1 MDNYR
6 IIKPE
11 AAGDFAG
18 ALESVVRQMGEF
30 LAAEEVAGR
39 RPVYVRFFLSDAQ
52 NQAAALH
59 DRLTLDAVEEV
70 PGAPRCFATRSG
82 KKLLPAS
89 FLSSPKKGSARKAPD
104 IRSFSNRIS
113 IIEQPPLDG
122 SRIAALVRTSSE
134 ADKYLFHSL
143 RLTEEE
149 AAGKTSYEQSRLLF
163 DKYLAIIKPIGLELK
178 TQCVRTWIYVRD
190 IDSNYAGL
198 VKARN
203 DVFAEEG
210 LSFDTHYIASTGIGG
225 ANECRSAVVAIDF
238 LTEPGICEADKTYL
252 KALSHLSPTHDYGVA
267 FERGVLVKD
276 HVYISGTAS
285 IDHRGHILHEGDVI
299 AQTDRLLENIGAL
312 FAESGRD
319 GLLSAKSKGPVRVPQ
334 GEPGTG
340 IAFPHCALAPVPAG
354 VPYWVVYL
362 RDISDFA
369 KIDAYMQARFPD
381 TPRIILEARVCRPGW
396 LIEMECEV

>member
-1 MDNYR
+1 MDYYK

-11 AAGDFAG
+11 VADDFAG

-30 LAAEEVAGR
+30 LTTEEVAGR

-59 DRLTLDAVEEV
+59 DRLTRHPLY
-70 PGAPRCFATRSG
+70 S
-82 KKLLPAS
+82 
-89 FLSSPKKGSARKAPD
+89 
-104 IRSFSNRIS
+104 RIS
-113 IIEQPPLDG
+113 VVEQPPLDG

-134 ADKYLFHSL
+134 ADQYLFLSL

-149 AAGKTSYEQSRLLF
+149 ATGKTSYEQSRLLF
-163 DKYLAIIKPIGLELK
+163 DKYLGIIRPLGLELK
-178 TQCVRTWIYVRD
+178 THCVRTWIYVRD

-238 LTEPGICEADKTYL
+238 LTQPGICEEDKTYL

-267 FERGVLVKD
+267 FERGVKVAGPSAD
-276 HVYISGTAS
+276 HIYISGTAS
-285 IDHRGHILHEGDVI
+285 IDHLGHILHEGDVI
-299 AQTDRLLENIGAL
+299 AQADRLLENIAAL
-312 FAESGRD
+312 LTEAGQDGCEGVLRPGNARTGLPLWDTDGPFARRGW
-319 GLLSAKSKGPVRVPQ
+319 Q
-334 GEPGTG
+334 T
-340 IAFPHCALAPVPAG
+340 VPAG

-362 RDISDFA
+362 RDISDYA
-369 KIDAYMQARFPD
+369 KVDAYMQARFPD

>member
-1 MDNYR
+1 MDNYK

-11 AAGDFAG
+11 VADDFAG

-30 LAAEEVAGR
+30 LTTEEVAGR
-39 RPVYVRFFLSDAQ
+39 SPVYVRFFLSDAQ
-52 NQAAALH
+52 NQAAALREALRTGNARTGGPLWVT
-59 DRLTLDAVEEV
+59 DG
-70 PGAPRCFATRSG
+70 PFARRGGNS
-82 KKLLPAS
+82 
-89 FLSSPKKGSARKAPD
+89 
-104 IRSFSNRIS
+104 IS
-113 IIEQPPLDG
+113 IVEQPPLDG
-122 SRIAALVRTSSE
+122 NRIAALVRTSSE
-134 ADKYLFHSL
+134 ADQYLFHSL

-163 DKYLAIIKPIGLELK
+163 DKYLGIIRPLGLELK
-178 TQCVRTWIYVRD
+178 THCVRTWIYVRD

-238 LTEPGICEADKTYL
+238 LTQPGICEADKTYL

-267 FERGVLVKD
+267 FERGVKVAGPSAD
-276 HVYISGTAS
+276 HIYISGTAS
-285 IDHRGHILHEGDVI
+285 IDHLGHILHEGDVI
-299 AQTDRLLENIGAL
+299 AQADRLLENIAAL
-312 FAESGRD
+312 LAESGRD

-362 RDISDFA
+362 RDISDYT
-369 KIDAYMQARFPD
+369 KVDAYMQARFPD
-381 TPRIILEARVCRPGW
+381 MPRIILEARVCRPGW

>member
-70 PGAPRCFATRSG
+70 PGVQHFPGTGCEATRSTRHP
-82 KKLLPAS
+82 LYS
-89 FLSSPKKGSARKAPD
+89 
-104 IRSFSNRIS
+104 RIS
-113 IIEQPPLDG
+113 VVEQPPLDG

-163 DKYLAIIKPIGLELK
+163 DKYLAIIKPLGLELK

-238 LTEPGICEADKTYL
+238 LTQPGICEADKTYL
-252 KALSHLSPTHDYGVA
+252 KALSHLSPTHEYGVA

-299 AQTDRLLENIGAL
+299 AQTDRLLENIAAL
-312 FAESGRD
+312 LMEAGQDGCEGVLRPGNARTGLPLRDTDGPFARRGWQT
-319 GLLSAKSKGPVRVPQ
+319 VPS
-334 GEPGTG
+334 
-340 IAFPHCALAPVPAG
+340 G

-381 TPRIILEARVCRPGW
+381 TPRIILEARICRPGW

>member
-1 MDNYR
+1 MDNYK

-11 AAGDFAG
+11 VADDFAG

-30 LAAEEVAGR
+30 LTTEEVAGR
-39 RPVYVRFFLSDAQ
+39 SPVYVRFFLSDAQ
-52 NQAAALH
+52 NQAAALREALRTGNARTGGPLWVT
-59 DRLTLDAVEEV
+59 DG
-70 PGAPRCFATRSG
+70 PFARRGGNS
-82 KKLLPAS
+82 
-89 FLSSPKKGSARKAPD
+89 
-104 IRSFSNRIS
+104 IS
-113 IIEQPPLDG
+113 IVEQPPLDG
-122 SRIAALVRTSSE
+122 NRIAALVRTSSE
-134 ADKYLFHSL
+134 ADQYLFHSL

-163 DKYLAIIKPIGLELK
+163 DKYLGIIRPLGLELK
-178 TQCVRTWIYVRD
+178 THCVRTWIYVRD

-238 LTEPGICEADKTYL
+238 LTQPGICEADKTYL

-267 FERGVLVKD
+267 FERGVKVAGPSAD
-276 HVYISGTAS
+276 HIYISGTAS
-285 IDHRGHILHEGDVI
+285 IDHLGHILHEGDVI
-299 AQTDRLLENIGAL
+299 AQADRLLENIAAL
-312 FAESGRD
+312 LAESGRD

-362 RDISDFA
+362 RDISDYT
-369 KIDAYMQARFPD
+369 KVDAYMQARFPD